1 VSGGNSSPQSAPPH
15 THWLTS
21 CLSPGWVRVKN
32 PPSQDEI
39 FLGGC
44 RRHCLAPDPGAL
56 QVGDWS
62 WKEPCEPAAEE
73 VKRVKKRHPPHPI
86 PEAELLAFTLVDLFR
101 REGPVCRQ
109 QETGQ

>member
-1 VSGGNSSPQSAPPH
+1 M
-15 THWLTS
+15 
-21 CLSPGWVRVKN
+21 RVKN

-44 RRHCLAPDPGAL
+44 CCYCLAPDPGAL

-62 WKEPCEPAAEE
+62 WKESREPAAEE
-73 VKRVKKRHPPHPI
+73 VKRVKKRRPSQRRK
-86 PEAELLAFTLVDLFR
+86 LFAFTLVDLFR

-109 QETGQ
+109 ETGQFNLASMPPSLATAAS